1 MNTLGTVLAVW
12 AHPDDEAYLSA
23 GLLNTAV
30 REGRRAAV
38 VTATRGE
45 AGSWD
50 ETRWPAAGMGG
61 LRTKEME
68 ASLAVLGVTEH
79 YWLNYV
85 DGTCAKVDDSEAT
98 ARVAAI
104 IAEVQPGDI
113 LTFGPDGQTG
123 HPDHLAVH
131 RWTTAAFEQAAPS
144 GARLHYSVVAAGPIE
159 EHIDWLREINVFDAN
174 SPVVAQADELS
185 VNLALTPELLQL
197 KTKALEAHASQ
208 FGPLVANHPK
218 LADTIIEFTALET
231 FILAATKP

>member
-1 MNTLGTVLAVW
+1 MNTLGTALAVW

-30 REGRRAAV
+30 QEGRRAAV

-85 DGTCAKVDDSEAT
+85 DGTCAQVDDSEGT

-104 IAEVQPGDI
+104 IAEVQPDDI

-123 HPDHLAVH
+123 HPDHLSVH
-131 RWTTAAFEQAAPS
+131 RWTSAAFEQAAPP

-185 VNLALTPELLQL
+185 INLALTPELQQL

-218 LADTIIEFTALET
+218 LADLITKFNAQET
-231 FILAATKP
+231 FILAATRP

>member
-1 MNTLGTVLAVW
+1 MNSLGTVLAVW
-12 AHPDDEAYLSA
+12 AHPDDEAYLCA
-23 GLLNTAV
+23 GLLTQAV
-30 REGRRAAV
+30 RDGHRAAV
-38 VTATRGE
+38 ATATRGE

-50 ETRWPAAGMGG
+50 ETRWPASGMGA
-61 LRTKEME
+61 LRAKEME

-79 YWLNYV
+79 YWLDYI
-85 DGTCAKVDDSEAT
+85 DGTCAQVDDAEGT
-98 ARVAAI
+98 AKVAAI
-104 IAEVQPGDI
+104 IADVRPHNV

-159 EHIDWLREINVFDAN
+159 EHIEWLREINVFDAN
-174 SPVVAQADELS
+174 SPVVAPVDELS
-185 VNLALTPELLQL
+185 INLALTPELIAL

-208 FGPLVANHPK
+208 FGPLVENHPK
-218 LADTIIEFTALET
+218 LADFMIEFNKHET

>member
-30 REGRRAAV
+30 QEGRRAAV

-85 DGTCAKVDDSEAT
+85 DGTCAQVDDSEGT

-104 IAEVQPGDI
+104 IAEVQPDDI

-123 HPDHLAVH
+123 HPDHLSVH
-131 RWTTAAFEQAAPS
+131 RWTTAAFEQAAPP

-185 VNLALTPELLQL
+185 INLALTPELQRL

-218 LADTIIEFTALET
+218 LADLIIKFNAQET

>member
-1 MNTLGTVLAVW
+1 MNTLGTALAVW

-30 REGRRAAV
+30 QEGRRAAV

-85 DGTCAKVDDSEAT
+85 DGTCAQVDDSEGT

-104 IAEVQPGDI
+104 IAEVQPDDI

-185 VNLALTPELLQL
+185 INLALTPELTNL

-218 LADTIIEFTALET
+218 IADLIIEINKHET
-231 FILAATKP
+231 FVLAATKH

>member
-1 MNTLGTVLAVW
+1 MHSLGTLLAVW

-23 GLLNTAV
+23 GLLTLAV

-50 ETRWPAAGMGG
+50 EERWPPSGMGK
-61 LRTKEME
+61 LRTQEME
-68 ASLAVLGVTEH
+68 ASLAVLRITEH
-79 YWLNYV
+79 YWLDYI
-85 DGTCAKVDDSEAT
+85 DGTCAAVDDAEGT
-98 ARVAAI
+98 AKVAAI
-104 IAEVQPGDI
+104 MAEVQPDNV

-144 GARLHYSVVAAGPIE
+144 GAHLHYSVVPAGPIE
-159 EHIDWLREINVFDAN
+159 EHIGWLREINVFDAN
-174 SPVVAQADELS
+174 SPIVVPADELS
-185 VNLALTPELLQL
+185 ISLTLTDELMKL

-218 LADTIIEFTALET
+218 LADFMIEFNQQES
-231 FILAATKP
+231 FVLAVTKP

>member
-1 MNTLGTVLAVW
+1 MDSLGTLLAVW

-23 GLLNTAV
+23 GLLALAV
-30 REGRRAAV
+30 QDGRRAAV

-50 ETRWPAAGMGG
+50 EQRWPPSSMGQ
-61 LRTKEME
+61 LRTEEM
-68 ASLAVLGVTEH
+68 ASSLAVLAVTEH
-79 YWLNYV
+79 YWLDFV
-85 DGTCAKVDDSEAT
+85 DGTCDMVDDAEGT
-98 ARVAAI
+98 AKVAAI
-104 IAEVQPGDI
+104 IADVQPDTV

-131 RWTTAAFEQAAPS
+131 RWTTAAFEHAAPS

-174 SPVVAQADELS
+174 SPIVAPVDELS
-185 VNLALTPELLQL
+185 INLALTPDLMGL

-208 FGPLVANHPK
+208 FGPLVANHPQ
-218 LADTIIEFTALET
+218 LADLMIGLNQQET
-231 FILAATKP
+231 FVLAATKP

>member
-1 MNTLGTVLAVW
+1 MW

-23 GLLNTAV
+23 GLLSLAV
-30 REGRRAAV
+30 QEGRRAAV

-50 ETRWPAAGMGG
+50 EDRWPAAAMGE
-61 LRTKEME
+61 LRTREME

-79 YWLNYV
+79 YWLDYI
-85 DGTCAKVDDSEAT
+85 DGTCARVDDAEGT
-98 ARVAAI
+98 AKVAAI
-104 IAEVQPGDI
+104 IAGFKPDTV

-131 RWTTAAFEQAAPS
+131 RWATAAFERVAPS
-144 GARLHYSVVAAGPIE
+144 GARLHNSVVAAGPIE
-159 EHIDWLREINVFDAN
+159 EHIEWLREINVFDAN
-174 SPVVAQADELS
+174 SPVVAPVDELS
-185 VNLALTPELLQL
+185 INLALTPELIEL

-208 FGPLVANHPK
+208 FGPLVANHPQ
-218 LADTIIEFTALET
+218 LADFLIEFNKYET